1 MPLVEPVL
9 DAFHWAVLATP
20 PASTPTPAAVGA
32 GATGISSV
40 WDMVLK
46 GGWIM
51 VPIAICSIVAIT
63 IIVERLITTR
73 RSSVVPPP
81 FLASLT
87 AVRDDPR
94 RALDLCSANT
104 SPVAAVIAAAVKS
117 RNEHPDRRDQL
128 IREAGHRQVSRLR
141 QRTRLLSAMPQTAT
155 MLGLLGTVIGMIRT
169 FTVIAASGDSLGKT
183 ERLAHGIYEAWTA
196 TAAGLVVAV
205 PVLIMYHIVMSRID
219 NAAAALDTAATD
231 WLEAEGQP
239 VVAAAPTATAAAPS
253 DRAVAHSPAPE
264 SANGVAVAA
273 A

>member
-1 MPLVEPVL
+1 MPLLKPLTQVV
-9 DAFHWAVLATP
+9 HWTLLATP
-20 PASTPTPAAVGA
+20 VTPTPAPAAA
-32 GATGISSV
+32 GTISSV

-46 GGWIM
+46 GGWIII
-51 VPIAICSIVAIT
+51 PIAICSIVAIT

-73 RSSVVPPP
+73 RSSVVPPQ
-81 FLASLT
+81 FLASVNAL
-87 AVRDDPR
+87 RDDPR

-104 SPVAAVIAAAVKS
+104 SPVAGVIAAAIKS
-117 RNEHPDRRDQL
+117 QGQDPERRDQL
-128 IREAGHRQVSRLR
+128 IREAGHRQLTRLR
-141 QRTRLLSAMPQTAT
+141 QRTRILSSLPQTAT

-196 TAAGLVVAV
+196 TAAGLVVAI

-219 NAAAALDTAATD
+219 NAAAALDKAATD
-231 WLEAEGQP
+231 WLESEGKP
-239 VVAAAPTATAAAPS
+239 APIPPAA
-253 DRAVAHSPAPE
+253 DRAVAHTPAPE